1 MITSVLQQ
9 WLLRLLML
17 RTGYSNSTAMCY
29 ANSKDIDALK
39 YADVV
44 FRFRPWRCQA
54 QKKQPSVPVGGGDDV
69 HLEKGKKL
77 NLYVLA
83 LI

>member
-1 MITSVLQQ
+1 
-9 WLLRLLML
+9 
-17 RTGYSNSTAMCY
+17 MCF
-29 ANSKDIDALK
+29 ANSQDIDALK
-39 YADVV
+39 YDDVV
-44 FRFRPWRCQA
+44 FRFRPWSSPA
-54 QKKQPSVPVGGGDDV
+54 HKKQPSVPVGGGDDV